1 MLTPFPV
8 CQSRSS
14 RPSCD
19 LVRLVNIF
27 SMSSHSQPQA
37 GGSWGP
43 SVSTVAPPLGLAST
57 FSFPLAQPS
66 AGGPW
71 GGVSH
76 YLCPLVR
83 PSGSFSCV
91 RPASGW
97 RAIFW
102 PDANVCPA
110 LGWRVFGPDV
120 PCARP
125 VYGWRA
131 MGGASINLCP
141 LSQPCTVLCVRP
153 ALSWRASSWPD
164 AHVRPAL
171 GWRAFGPDVPRARPV
186 HVWRAMGGA
195 SHNLCPLSQPCA
207 VLRIHPALSWRSS
220 SWPDA
225 RVCPAHGWRAF
236 GPDDSGA
243 DPASGWRGL
252 GWLRVSLVHLL
263 WPLPSFRSPRPADG
277 RRF

>member
-8 CQSRSS
+8 CQFRSS

-27 SMSSHSQPQA
+27 SMSSHAQPQA

-71 GGVSH
+71 GGSVTTCAPSFG
-76 YLCPLVR
+76 LAAPSLASAQPLAGG
-83 PSGSFSCV
+83 PFFGLTQTSAQPLAGGSSGLTF
-91 RPASGW
+91 
-97 RAIFW
+97 
-102 PDANVCPA
+102 
-110 LGWRVFGPDV
+110 
-120 PCARP
+120 P
-125 VYGWRA
+125 VHAQSMAGGLW
-131 MGGASINLCP
+131 GGASINLCP
-141 LSQPCTVLCVRP
+141 LSQPCTVLRVRP